1 MRPGGGGRFL
11 PLAVLFRAAWPK
23 SEPLRGCPPLK
34 VNMSLYRFTLTR
46 RWSIGPT
53 LVWCMLNPS
62 TADEQ
67 TDDPT
72 IRKCIGFSRRAGTGS
87 LVVVNLSPWR
97 ATDPKALFAA
107 HAAGLDVLAFEE
119 NKRAIEW
126 ACAQGPCVAAWG
138 ANFKEWMAPA
148 RLTLG
153 LACMQTSLDC
163 LGLTSKG
170 QPRHPLMVPYAQ
182 QLESFR

>member
-1 MRPGGGGRFL
+1 
-11 PLAVLFRAAWPK
+11 
-23 SEPLRGCPPLK
+23 
-34 VNMSLYRFTLTR
+34 MSLYRFSLTR

-72 IRKCIGFSRRAGTGS
+72 IRKCIGFSRLAGAGS
-87 LVVVNLSPWR
+87 LAVVNLAPWR

-107 HAAGLDVLAFEE
+107 HAAGHDVLALEE
-119 NKRAIEW
+119 NARAIEW

-138 ANFKEWMAPA
+138 AHFKPWMQPGVD
-148 RLTLG
+148 RLPPRL
-153 LACMQTSLDC
+153 LC
-163 LGLTSKG
+163 LGRTSKNL
-170 QPRHPLMVPYAQ
+170 PRHPLMVPYAQ
-182 QLESFR
+182 GLESFR